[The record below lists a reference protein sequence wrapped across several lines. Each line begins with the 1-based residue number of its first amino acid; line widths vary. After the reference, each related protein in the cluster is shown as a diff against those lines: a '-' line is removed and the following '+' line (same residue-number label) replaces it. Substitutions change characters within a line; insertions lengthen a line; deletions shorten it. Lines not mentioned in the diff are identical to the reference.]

1 MNRDTHEIERLKEFG
16 INSRSLEPRGRLL
29 AHWVA
34 IAIVVL
40 AILAVSAWVFSV
52 LSGCSIQDTT
62 GRVVIQA
69 CDATFSAEWAEGARV
84 IRLKGTLSDVPFS
97 FALSPGEDLVQ
108 AIPQDVYLVSIM
120 DAGGQL
126 IKVAEQLLDLRDCPE
141 ITLAIEV
148 SGTIVVREK
157 PVP

>member
-1 MNRDTHEIERLKEFG
+1 MRHNWRAAQDNVWAWLVFAFIVMCALVALG
-16 INSRSLEPRGRLL
+16 WASSL
-29 AHWVA
+29 A
-34 IAIVVL
+34 
-40 AILAVSAWVFSV
+40 
-52 LSGCSIQDTT
+52 GCGIQDTT

-69 CDATFSAEWAEGARV
+69 CDAAFSAEWTEGARV

-97 FALSPGEDLVQ
+97 FALSPGEDLVK

-126 IKVAEQLLDLRDCPE
+126 IKVAEQLLDVRDCPE

-148 SGTIVVREK
+148 SGTIAVREK